1 MLDPHDDSD
10 QLLLLA
16 SAGIANADDKL
27 NSTALEKAPSSA
39 PAAISPTRVSTSER
53 KVEDDD
59 ENDGGISLDFERIY
73 SIPLSL
79 SRRDGELKRSVSLF
93 SGLSLI
99 VGMCIGSGIFA
110 SPGPIFGYTGS
121 VGMSLIV
128 WIGAGLLAMTG
139 SLCYAELGTMIP
151 ASGGEHP
158 YLMKAYGSFPAF
170 LFSWTGVTVTRPGSV
185 AIITTI
191 FAEYFVKM
199 FYLNHPPSS
208 APSWLVKIVAL
219 TCVALLTWL
228 NCISTKL
235 GTVILDIFTV
245 LKTIALI
252 FIGIIGVALLAEGAS
267 RSHNYDNLFQN
278 SSTNPGDYAL
288 ALYSAL
294 WAYDGWNSLNLVA
307 GELVDPE
314 KNVPRAVL
322 IGPFIVIVCYVMAN
336 VAYYAVLPAE
346 IVKSTNTIAS
356 DFGKQLFGSIGGII
370 FPIVVIGSTFG
381 AANASVFTGARVIY
395 VSAKHGHAP
404 KFLGN
409 VHPERNTP
417 IAALLL
423 QGGITGILICFGSF
437 TSLVNFYSMIAWTFY
452 FLAVLALLVLRWQF
466 PLLARPFRVWLI
478 VPLIFCAVTI
488 FLISFS
494 VFEAPGAAVGAFLFL
509 ASGIPIYVLGC
520 QGYTW
525 ESFAGGFWRIFGGP
539 IMYVRE
545 VVLDWWDKARGAAS
559 STDLRSS
566 LSRVW
571 DRAKGGYSRQAT
583 TELAFDDD
591 ISQEC
596 HGVSVKTMT
605 AFWESKDSR
614 PLKSS
619 LSNTTL
625 TAHEEHYPT
634 RQRERS
640 CSVSHTP
647 TDMSDMIVCSMK
659 SYTVNL
665 HKIHEIV
672 LRCLHCDSEF
682 QFRATHD
689 CEEEFCSPGR
699 SRNRTPPPL
708 NRAAVSSF
716 PAMHDAIEVGRREE
730 ESRDSG
736 SDGKIGWFK
745 GGQDGQVQTV
755 HLVL

>member
-1 MLDPHDDSD
+1 MLDPEDDGD
-10 QLLLLA
+10 HLLVA
-16 SAGIANADDKL
+16 SGAYSEDKR
-27 NSTALEKAPSSA
+27 NTSAPNKSPA

-53 KVEDDD
+53 KVRANGSTSLLEETFDIEEDDD
-59 ENDGGISLDFERIY
+59 AGISLDFERIY

-79 SRRDGELKRSVSLF
+79 SRRDGELKRSMSLF

-128 WIGAGLLAMTG
+128 WVGAGLLAMTG

-158 YLMKAYGSFPAF
+158 YFMKAYGSFPAF

-199 FYLNHPPSS
+199 FYLNHLPSS

-219 TCVALLTWL
+219 ICVALLTWL

-235 GTVILDIFTV
+235 GTVVLDIFTV

-267 RSHNYDNLFQN
+267 RSHNYDHLFQN

-336 VAYYAVLPAE
+336 VAYYAVLPAD

-417 IAALLL
+417 IPALLL

-466 PLLARPFRVWLI
+466 PLLARPFKVWLI

-494 VFEAPGAAVGAFLFL
+494 IFEAPGAAFGAFLFL
-509 ASGIPIYVLGC
+509 ASGVPIYVLGC

-525 ESFAGGFWRIFGGP
+525 ECKVNVINCISFHDLFSTAFALGFWKIFCGP
-539 IMYVRE
+539 IMYIRE
-545 VVLDWWDKARGAAS
+545 AVLDWWDRARGAAS

-583 TELAFDDD
+583 TELAFDDGD
-591 ISQEC
+591 Q
-596 HGVSVKTMT
+596 
-605 AFWESKDSR
+605 
-614 PLKSS
+614 
-619 LSNTTL
+619 N
-625 TAHEEHYPT
+625 
-634 RQRERS
+634 
-640 CSVSHTP
+640 
-647 TDMSDMIVCSMK
+647 
-659 SYTVNL
+659 
-665 HKIHEIV
+665 
-672 LRCLHCDSEF
+672 
-682 QFRATHD
+682 
-689 CEEEFCSPGR
+689 
-699 SRNRTPPPL
+699 
-708 NRAAVSSF
+708 
-716 PAMHDAIEVGRREE
+716 
-730 ESRDSG
+730 
-736 SDGKIGWFK
+736 
-745 GGQDGQVQTV
+745 
-755 HLVL
+755 